1 MNKYKN
7 LSPGLKILFSLFIVF
22 AAFTITLFV
31 SAIIGMVIFKNGF
44 LSLLDQASIFS
55 EENIVILK
63 YFQTIQ
69 SIGLFV
75 LPPILIALIFGNNID
90 SYLKLNVS
98 PKSTSFIL
106 TAVLLLFAMPPLI
119 NFLAEINSNMQ
130 LPGIF
135 SGVEDWMKN
144 MEENAMELTEL
155 FLDTKTVGGF
165 LFNIFMIAVLP
176 AIGEELMFRGV
187 LQKQFSDWFRNN
199 HMAIWFTAFL
209 FSAMHMQFYG
219 FLPRFFLGVIF
230 GYLFFWSGSIW
241 LPIIAHFINNTIA
254 VTVYFLINN
263 GKINE
268 SVEEIGTTGHGS
280 LIYLPISIILIA
292 VILFQIYKQEEKP
305 TTA

>member
-1 MNKYKN
+1 
-7 LSPGLKILFSLFIVF
+7 
-22 AAFTITLFV
+22 
-31 SAIIGMVIFKNGF
+31 
-44 LSLLDQASIFS
+44 
-55 EENIVILK
+55 
-63 YFQTIQ
+63 
-69 SIGLFV
+69 
-75 LPPILIALIFGNNID
+75 
-90 SYLKLNVS
+90 
-98 PKSTSFIL
+98 
-106 TAVLLLFAMPPLI
+106 
-119 NFLAEINSNMQ
+119 MQ

-155 FLDTKTVGGF
+155 FLDTKSIGGF